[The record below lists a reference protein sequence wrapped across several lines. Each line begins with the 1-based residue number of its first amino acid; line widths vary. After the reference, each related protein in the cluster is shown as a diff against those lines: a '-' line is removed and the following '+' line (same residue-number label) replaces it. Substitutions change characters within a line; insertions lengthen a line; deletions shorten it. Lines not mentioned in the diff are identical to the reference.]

1 MKKLLIVIV
10 VGFVVGLVYYVTRDE
25 VNPVDDETW
34 HEEKEMQIIER
45 DPEYDT
51 LSSFLGKSIVL
62 NNSVYDQIAAIA
74 REDKMLS
81 YGDSV
86 LRIGKVRWRINYH
99 EGKNSIMLMSS
110 VEPDAPKMGPIIGY
124 LKKIYGMPYAE
135 DEVFDIK
142 WSSSNDSSDV
152 YKPGC
157 TMVHLRRVRSDEG
170 GTMIIFE

>member
-1 MKKLLIVIV
+1 MIVIV

-86 LRIGKVRWRINYH
+86 LRIGKVGGVLI
-99 EGKNSIMLMSS
+99 
-110 VEPDAPKMGPIIGY
+110 
-124 LKKIYGMPYAE
+124 
-135 DEVFDIK
+135 
-142 WSSSNDSSDV
+142 
-152 YKPGC
+152 
-157 TMVHLRRVRSDEG
+157 TMKERTALC
-170 GTMIIFE
+170 

>member
-99 EGKNSIMLMSS
+99 EGKNSIMLMSF
-110 VEPDAPKMGPIIGY
+110 VEPDAPKMGPVIGY